1 MFDMILCALALLMWW
16 FGVGPVLMVLNG
28 IAHSDTNMLKRH
40 AKGDGKSTAKY
51 TFYQFVHC
59 CGYVVWVIGLISIT
73 VLFKI
78 F

>member
-1 MFDMILCALALLMWW
+1 MINMILCACTLLVWW
-16 FGVGPVLMVLNG
+16 FGAGPFLLLFNG

-40 AKGDGKSTAKY
+40 AKGDGNSTAKY
-51 TFYQFVHC
+51 TFFQLLHC
-59 CGYVVWVIGLISIT
+59 CGYVVWVIGLFSIP